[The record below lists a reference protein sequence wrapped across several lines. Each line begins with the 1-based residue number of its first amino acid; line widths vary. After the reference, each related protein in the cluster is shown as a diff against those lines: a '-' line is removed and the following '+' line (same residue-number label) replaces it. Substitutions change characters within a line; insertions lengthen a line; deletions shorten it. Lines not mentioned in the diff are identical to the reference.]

1 LGVKSWKCFLLKGI
15 KIKKMELN
23 SKSFI
28 FPVIFS
34 FFGIFFSIFWII
46 VFTSFIIF
54 GNDFSLM
61 NLVLLPVL
69 IVPFWILYI
78 IHLFLNSLK
87 FSMNGITIY
96 KFLFFKFKFI
106 DWKSLDYS
114 FTTIETG
121 KSGSWEVIYLVKN
134 KKLILKISE
143 VNYKNYNEISKYI
156 LSNVEDKG
164 YIELGFFQSLNILLM
179 EELITFLEKNVKD
192 LK

>member
-1 LGVKSWKCFLLKGI
+1 
-15 KIKKMELN
+15 MELN

-46 VFTSFIIF
+46 VFTSLIIF

-69 IVPFWILYI
+69 IAPFWILYI

-114 FTTIETG
+114 FNTIETG

-164 YIELGFFQSLNILLM
+164 YIELGFFQSFKYLTNGRINNLP
-179 EELITFLEKNVKD
+179 
-192 LK
+192 